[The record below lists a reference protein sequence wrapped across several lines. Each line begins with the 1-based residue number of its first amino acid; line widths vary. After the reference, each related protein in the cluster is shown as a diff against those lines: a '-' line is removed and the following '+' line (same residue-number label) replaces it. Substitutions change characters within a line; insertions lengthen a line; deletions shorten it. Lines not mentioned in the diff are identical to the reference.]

1 MANTVQS
8 FEELNLHALQ
18 DIYDAEQQALKAL
31 PQLMEAASAQE
42 LKAAFQQHMQET
54 KGQVQRL
61 EQIFDMMGQKPQGKT
76 CVAMQGLI
84 KEAQE
89 IIKMQGDPTVKDA
102 GLIAAAQKQEHYE
115 IAAYGTARTWAQ
127 MLGQQQAAQLFEQT
141 LKEEEATDK
150 KLTMLAENSV
160 NMRAAQ

>member
-1 MANTVQS
+1 MANTAQS

-18 DIYDAEQQALKAL
+18 DIYDAEQQALKAYPEL
-31 PQLMEAASAQE
+31 IEAVSSQE
-42 LKAAFQQHMQET
+42 LKSAFQQHMQET
-54 KGQVQRL
+54 QGQVQRL
-61 EQIFDMMGQKPQGKT
+61 EQVFSMMGQKPQSKT

-89 IIKMQGDPTVKDA
+89 IIKMKGDPTVKDA

-127 MLGQQQAAQLFEQT
+127 MLGHQDAAQLFEQT

-150 KLTMLAENSV
+150 KLTKLAESV
-160 NMRAAQ
+160 INVRAAQ